1 MTEASRVQKLLT
13 EQNDEINHLRN
24 RNKKLESA
32 LHQWDHLIAHQ
43 FTGSRAAMSAMHDAA
58 QITAALLHGEAPWP
72 ETRIEKLEA
81 ALRRIK
87 EMHHDGGVNDL
98 RERDDR
104 TYCVV
109 YEALE
114 GKIYN
119 SLDAE

>member
-1 MTEASRVQKLLT
+1 MTDDLVKRLRSPANVFYEYAADNGAFLREAA
-13 EQNDEINHLRN
+13 D
-24 RNKKLESA
+24 
-32 LHQWDHLIAHQ
+32 
-43 FTGSRAAMSAMHDAA
+43 
-58 QITAALLHGEAPWP
+58 
-72 ETRIEKLEA
+72 RIEKLEA

-98 RERDDR
+98 QERDDR

-119 SLDAE
+119 ALDAK